1 MTAAPTVAADQSP
14 AGRQLMTLSWC
25 WQANTPAKQRFVNV
39 RTLPSLNWH
48 VTGQNTSGQT
58 DGHLTLMTSGAGF
71 GAALAALV
79 RPMAPA
85 TTRVAIA
92 EPIILV
98 IIDQPIV
105 SHAGARHPR
114 VRS

>member
-1 MTAAPTVAADQSP
+1 
-14 AGRQLMTLSWC
+14 
-25 WQANTPAKQRFVNV
+25 
-39 RTLPSLNWH
+39 
-48 VTGQNTSGQT
+48 
-58 DGHLTLMTSGAGF
+58 
-71 GAALAALV
+71 
-79 RPMAPA
+79 MAPA